1 MRQIAR
7 RPYDPAQLVF
17 EQSAPGHVSDRLM
30 FAVYP
35 TPPTAVCRIAPLAQR
50 LRTQLS
56 LRGKPI
62 ATERFHSTVHYL
74 GDYAGLP
81 PDLLANAREAGSAV
95 KMKPFQVTFDRAAS
109 FDTKPS
115 NRPLVLR
122 GGSGEKGGKGVEG
135 LRNFHDALGHA
146 MQRVGLGRWALP
158 QFTPHITLLYD
169 DQAVDEVPTEEVS
182 WPVTEFVLV
191 HSLLGGS
198 SHVPLARWT
207 LG

>member
-7 RPYDPAQLVF
+7 KPFDPAQPGF
-17 EQSAPGHVSDRLM
+17 EDLPAEHSNDRLM

-35 TPPTAVCRIAPLAQR
+35 TPPTASGRIAPLAQR
-50 LRTQLS
+50 LRTEFS

-62 ATERFHSTVHYL
+62 ATERFHSTVHFL
-74 GDYAGLP
+74 GDYAGLS
-81 PDLLANAREAGSAV
+81 PDLLARARAAGEAV
-95 KMKPFQVTFDRAAS
+95 KMKPFHVSFDRAAS
-109 FDTKPS
+109 FYTKPA

-122 GGSGEKGGKGVEG
+122 GSADSGDAGVSG
-135 LRNFHDALGHA
+135 LHNFHEALGRA

-158 QFTPHITLLYD
+158 EFTPHITLLYD
-169 DQAVDEVPTEEVS
+169 DRVVDEVATEEVS

-198 SHVPLARWT
+198 QHVPLGRWT

>member
-7 RPYDPAQLVF
+7 KPFNPAQPGF
-17 EQSAPGHVSDRLM
+17 EDIPAEHSNDRLF

-35 TPPTAVCRIAPLAQR
+35 TPHTAAGRIAPLAQR
-50 LRTQLS
+50 LRTELS

-62 ATERFHSTVHYL
+62 ATERFHSTVHFL
-74 GDYAGLP
+74 GDYAGLS
-81 PDLLANAREAGSAV
+81 PDLLATARAAGAAV
-95 KMKPFQVTFDRAAS
+95 KMKPFHVSFDRAAS
-109 FDTKPS
+109 FDSKPS

-122 GGSGEKGGKGVEG
+122 GSAGSRG
-135 LRNFHDALGHA
+135 LAGLHNFHDALGNA
-146 MQRVGLGRWALP
+146 LQRVGLGRWALP

-169 DQAVDEVPTEEVS
+169 DRAVEEVATEEVS

-198 SHVPLARWT
+198 THVPLGRWAFN
-207 LG
+207 